1 MDELSQVQRAGA
13 TTGPPPWV
21 SMRGG
26 MSSEPDPDDH
36 AALIVAI
43 ALRRDRRAFAALFAH
58 FAPRVKAYLRRL
70 GTDQAIA
77 EETAQEV
84 LLAVW
89 RKAPLYD
96 PARASAAAW
105 IFAIARNL
113 RIDVLRRTRPTL
125 QDPDPS
131 DEPAPA
137 PLADAVIEADERARR
152 VRDALGGLPPEQL
165 TMLQLAFFE
174 ERTHSQIEADLGVP
188 LGTVKSRLRLAMSKL
203 RAALKDEE

>member
-1 MDELSQVQRAGA
+1 
-13 TTGPPPWV
+13 
-21 SMRGG
+21 

-43 ALRRDRRAFAALFAH
+43 ALRQDRRAFAALFAH

-137 PLADAVIEADERARR
+137 PLADEVIEADERARR